1 MHILVINAGSSSLK
15 SSLFPIQEGKVQATP
30 VWQAQ
35 VDFTY
40 RPGET
45 LIQTRQLGRG
55 WVSLPSIPPEAGIR
69 GLAPLFTRLWQGEEA
84 LLPHPQAIVGIGH
97 RVVHGGSLYRQPTP
111 ITPAVEEAI
120 AQLAPLAPAHNPAAL
135 EGIRLLGQLAP
146 GIPQVAVFDTAFHQH
161 MPPAAAL
168 YPLPYAWAEQGIRR
182 YGFHGINHEY
192 CARRAAEL
200 LNRPLEELRL
210 ITCHLGNGC
219 SLAAIRGGKSV
230 DTTMGY
236 TPLEGLMMGSRSG
249 SVDPGILLHQL
260 RQGMSVEELERIL
273 NRESGLK
280 GISGLSS
287 DMRVVLE
294 AMEAGHP
301 RAELA
306 FELFVH
312 RLRSHIGAMLMS
324 LDRLDALV
332 FSGGIGENA
341 APVRAAACADLGFLG
356 IQIDPVLNAGSPRN
370 CDISTA
376 DAPVRVLVISAQ
388 EDWAI
393 ATACYAA
400 LHQNSRQESF

>member
-1 MHILVINAGSSSLK
+1 MNILVINAGSSSLK
-15 SSLFPIQEGKVQATP
+15 SSLFQVVEGKVDATP
-30 VWQAQ
+30 LWQAQ

-40 RPGET
+40 RPEET
-45 LIQTRQLGRG
+45 LIQTRRRGGG
-55 WVSLPSIPPEAGIR
+55 WVSFPSIPPQAGIN
-69 GLAPLFTRLWQGEEA
+69 GLAPLFQSLWQGEEA
-84 LLPHPQAIVGIGH
+84 LLPGAKAIDAIGH
-97 RVVHGGSLYRQPTP
+97 RVVHGGSLYQRPTQISP
-111 ITPAVEEAI
+111 IVEQTIE
-120 AQLAPLAPAHNPAAL
+120 QLIPLAPAHNPAAL
-135 EGIRLLGQLAP
+135 EGIRLLGHLAP
-146 GIPQVAVFDTAFHQH
+146 GIPQVAVFDTAFHQQ
-161 MPPAAAL
+161 MPAAAAL

-200 LNRPLEELRL
+200 LNRPLSELRL

-249 SVDPGILLHQL
+249 SVDPGILIHQL
-260 RQGMSVEELERIL
+260 RQGMSVEELDRIL

-280 GISGLSS
+280 GVSGLSS
-287 DMRVVLE
+287 DMRTVLE
-294 AMEAGHP
+294 AMEAGHK

-306 FELFVH
+306 FDLFIH
-312 RLRSHIGAMLMS
+312 RLRSQIGSMLMN

-332 FSGGIGENA
+332 FSGGIGENS
-341 APVRAAACADLGFLG
+341 APVRAATCADLGFLG

-370 CDISTA
+370 CDISTF
-376 DAPVRVLVISAQ
+376 DAAVRVLVISAQ

-393 ATACYAA
+393 ATACQAV
-400 LHQNSRQESF
+400 LQGE

>member
-1 MHILVINAGSSSLK
+1 VNILVVNAGSSSLK
-15 SSLFPIQEGKVQATP
+15 SSLFLTVEGRVEATP
-30 VWQAQ
+30 IWQAQ

-40 RPGET
+40 KPGEA
-45 LIQTRQLGRG
+45 LIQTRRRG
-55 WVSLPSIPPEAGIR
+55 GGWESFPSASPEGGI
-69 GLAPLFTRLWQGEEA
+69 GQLAPLFQSLWQGEGS
-84 LLPHPQAIVGIGH
+84 LLSQAAEIGGVGH
-97 RVVHGGSLYRQPTP
+97 RVVHGGSLYRQPTL
-111 ITPAVEEAI
+111 ITPEVERAI
-120 AQLAPLAPAHNPAAL
+120 EQLIPLAPAHNPAAL
-135 EGIRLLGQLAP
+135 AGIRLLRQLLP
-146 GIPQVAVFDTAFHQH
+146 GIPQVAVFDTAFHQQ
-161 MPPAAAL
+161 MPLAAAL

-182 YGFHGINHEY
+182 YGFHGINHEH
-192 CARRAAEL
+192 CARRAAEI

-219 SLAAIRGGKSV
+219 SLAAIRGGRSV

-249 SVDPGILLHQL
+249 SVDPGILIHQL
-260 RQGMSVEELERIL
+260 RQGMSVDELDRIL

-280 GISGLSS
+280 GVSGLSS

-294 AMEAGHP
+294 AMEAGHA

-306 FELFVH
+306 FDLFVH
-312 RLRSHIGAMLMS
+312 RLRSQIGAMLMS

-332 FSGGIGENA
+332 FSGGIGENS

-370 CDISTA
+370 CDISTS

-393 ATACYAA
+393 ATAC
-400 LHQNSRQESF
+400 QNLLQGE